1 MCVWTDN
8 SGLFN
13 VVVVVVVVYIFFNTV
28 VTFSIYSFAFIFALL
43 FVL

>member
-13 VVVVVVVVYIFFNTV
+13 VVVVVVYIFFNTV